1 MAEPV
6 NGRSQYR
13 RGVRFEHT
21 TLYDLRSNG
30 YYAQRTPGS
39 RGVAD
44 VIAVRRGQVLLVQ
57 CKISGSLAPEPWNDL
72 YDAALDCGAVPVMAE
87 KDAPG
92 SLRYWRLERRKDG
105 HGGRQPK
112 VLFLL
117 GEAAAAQSGA

>member
-1 MAEPV
+1 MAGPV

-21 TLYDLRSNG
+21 TLYDLRANG

-44 VIAVRRGQVLLVQ
+44 VIAVKHGQVLLVQ
-57 CKISGSLAPEPWNDL
+57 CKISGSLAPEPWNAL
-72 YDAALDCGAVPVMAE
+72 YDAARACGAVPVMAE

-105 HGGRQPK
+105 HGGRQPMT
-112 VLFLL
+112 LFLPDEVA
-117 GEAAAAQSGA
+117 GAAR

>member
-6 NGRSQYR
+6 NGRTQYR

-44 VIAVRRGQVLLVQ
+44 VMAVKPGQVLLVQ
-57 CKISGSLAPEPWNDL
+57 CKISGSLAPEPWNAL
-72 YDAALDCGAVPVMAE
+72 YDAAVGCGAVPVMAE

-105 HGGRQPK
+105 RGGRQPMT
-112 VLFLL
+112 LFLL
-117 GEAAAAQSGA
+117 DEVAGVSR

>member
-1 MAEPV
+1 MADPV

-13 RGVRFEHT
+13 RGVRFERIIID
-21 TLYDLRSNG
+21 DLRSNG

-44 VIAVRRGQVLLVQ
+44 VIAIKPGQILLVQ
-57 CKISGSLAPEPWNDL
+57 CKISGSLAPEPWNQL
-72 YDAALDCGAVPVMAE
+72 YDAAIACGALPVMAE

-105 HGGRQPK
+105 LGGRQPK

-117 GEAAAAQSGA
+117 DEVGAIR

>member
-44 VIAVRRGQVLLVQ
+44 VMAVKRGQVLLVQ
-57 CKISGSLAPEPWNDL
+57 CKISGNLDPAPWNDL
-72 YDAALDCGAVPVMAE
+72 YDAAWLCGAIPVMAE

-105 HGGRQPK
+105 LGGRQPK
-112 VLFLL
+112 VLFLID
-117 GEAAAAQSGA
+117 EVAAAIR